1 MGMAEIRR
9 FLFLR
14 HLQSDATS
22 HVLSFSDGKRRR
34 SGRGLAFFFVPM
46 GAAIAEIPIDDR
58 DQAFVFGT
66 RTRDFQELS
75 VQGVV
80 TFRVADPERL
90 AERVDFSIDIETG
103 RYKRMPLDQLSAVL
117 TGLARRIGLAYVAER
132 PLADLLLDGARDLQT
147 AIESALHGDAALDD
161 MGIAVVGARIDE
173 LRPTPDVAR
182 ALETPTREL
191 LQRSADEATFARRAF
206 AVEKERAIAE
216 NELQNQIELAR
227 READLIAKRGDN
239 ERARVTSDADARRIE
254 AEGKALRSGFEGEAA
269 AQRIRLVGAASA
281 EAEAARLDAYRE
293 LPEAV
298 VLALAAQELA
308 KNLKVEHLSIT
319 PELLGP
325 AVARFLDA
333 RTSKR
338 SA

>member
-1 MGMAEIRR
+1 
-9 FLFLR
+9 
-14 HLQSDATS
+14 
-22 HVLSFSDGKRRR
+22 
-34 SGRGLAFFFVPM
+34 
-46 GAAIAEIPIDDR
+46 
-58 DQAFVFGT
+58 
-66 RTRDFQELS
+66 
-75 VQGVV
+75 VV